1 MLGEFEFNHPEA
13 WSWLW
18 LVAAS
23 GLIGFWALRS
33 RRRRLRR
40 FADEALLERIAPTF
54 TIARPFAR
62 AALVVAAM
70 AAVVLALVDPRW
82 GFRYEEVQR
91 RGLDCFF
98 VVDVSRSMLA
108 EDASPNRLERAK
120 SFIEDALE
128 ALPGDRVGLIAYAG
142 TATIRCPLTLNEDL
156 FLMSLRELAPES
168 TVRGGSL
175 LGDAIRTA
183 AESFTDDQPGAK
195 VIVVLTD
202 GEDQGSFPV
211 EAASKASADLGVRV
225 FTVGLGDSGDGARI
239 PVDDGPNRRWLMHEG
254 REVWTKMDDS
264 TLREVALAGDG
275 AYFPA
280 GTRLLD
286 MAEALDLSL
295 GNLERAEQE
304 STTIRRSTPRFQ
316 WFAGLALLLLVAE
329 SVLSDRRGGWLT
341 AWRVARAT
349 RATRVSTA
357 GRRGDAPD
365 VRSRGE
371 RPTETS
377 RLPFEGRPA

>member
-254 REVWTKMDDS
+254 REVWTARWPSRAMARTSPPEPDFS
-264 TLREVALAGDG
+264 TW
-275 AYFPA
+275 PK
-280 GTRLLD
+280 
-286 MAEALDLSL
+286 
-295 GNLERAEQE
+295 
-304 STTIRRSTPRFQ
+304 RSTC
-316 WFAGLALLLLVAE
+316 
-329 SVLSDRRGGWLT
+329 LS
-341 AWRVARAT
+341 AT
-349 RATRVSTA
+349 SNV
-357 GRRGDAPD
+357 PN
-365 VRSRGE
+365 RSRPPSAARRLASSGS
-371 RPTETS
+371 PAWPCCCWS
-377 RLPFEGRPA
+377 RRASSATGAAAG

>member
-1 MLGEFEFNHPEA
+1 MMLGEFEFNHPEA
-13 WSWLW
+13 WAWLW
-18 LVAAS
+18 LVAVA
-23 GLIGFWALRS
+23 GVVATLALRS
-33 RRRRLRR
+33 RRGRLRR
-40 FADEALLERIAPTF
+40 FADDALLRRIAPTF
-54 TIARPFAR
+54 TTTRPIARSVLA
-62 AALVVAAM
+62 VAAM
-70 AAVVLALVDPRW
+70 AAVVTALVDPRW

-108 EDASPNRLERAK
+108 EDASPNRLGRAK
-120 SFIEDALE
+120 SFIEDALR

-142 TATIRCPLTLNEDL
+142 TASIRCPLTLNEDL
-156 FLMSLRELAPES
+156 FRMSLDELAPES

-195 VIVVLTD
+195 VVVVLTD

-211 EAASKASADLGVRV
+211 EAASKAYADLGVRV
-225 FTVGLGDSGDGARI
+225 FTVGVVDSGDGARI
-239 PVDDGPNRRWLMHEG
+239 PVGEGSDRRWLMHEG

-295 GNLERAEQE
+295 GSLERAEQE

-316 WFAGLALLLLVAE
+316 WFAGLALLLLVVE
-329 SVLSDRRGGWLT
+329 TFISDRRGGWLA
-341 AWRVARAT
+341 AWRN
-349 RATRVSTA
+349 
-357 GRRGDAPD
+357 RRGVAMAGGDRSTSARPD
-365 VRSRGE
+365 GRSPAETQRGSIG
-371 RPTETS
+371 S
-377 RLPFEGRPA
+377 RAA

>member
-1 MLGEFEFNHPEA
+1 MAGDFEFNHPEH
-13 WSWLW
+13 WTWLW
-18 LVAAS
+18 IVAVAAATT
-23 GLIGFWALRS
+23 IAAFRM
-33 RRRRLRR
+33 RRRRLAR
-40 FADEALLERIAPTF
+40 FADAELLDRIAPNLST
-54 TIARPFAR
+54 ARPLAR
-62 AALVVAAM
+62 GLLTLAALGAIVVA
-70 AAVVLALVDPRW
+70 LLDPRW

-142 TATIRCPLTLNEDL
+142 TATLRCPLTLNEDL
-156 FLMSLRELAPES
+156 FRMSLRELAPES
-168 TVRGGSL
+168 TIRGGSL

-183 AESFTDDQPGAK
+183 AESFTDDRAGAK

-211 EAASKASADLGVRV
+211 EAASKAYADLGVRV
-225 FTVGLGDSGDGARI
+225 FTVGLGDAGDGARI
-239 PVDDGPNRRWLMHEG
+239 PVGSGASRRWLVHEG
-254 REVWTKMDDS
+254 REVWTRMDDT

-295 GNLERAEQE
+295 GGLERAEGE

-316 WFAGLALLLLVAE
+316 WFAGIALLLLAAE
-329 SVLSDRRGGWLT
+329 GLLSDRRGGWIA
-341 AWRVARAT
+341 AWRTRPRSDVADR
-349 RATRVSTA
+349 
-357 GRRGDAPD
+357 
-365 VRSRGE
+365 
-371 RPTETS
+371 RPTPSSTS
-377 RLPFEGRPA
+377 RVLGSRTA